1 MFAQITE
8 RGRFLLF
15 LLARVITF
23 ERYNQLMFHMV
34 DMWREVNF
42 IFLMLHKIPFT
53 STIFSPS
60 FIQEH
65 CRNRGKGFELIQR
78 LSNSVVAY
86 EFSFGL
92 SNSCSIVPACMIYT
106 GGNDFI
112 LLLTTAQISYKF
124 IVNECL
130 FLIIKFARW
139 IYDRGKLLG
148 NQGYFTFTTSYKCCV
163 VTITYGVTVFLV
175 SKWTAAYGSESV
187 YRADHVLTTLAVGYL
202 TFVMFASL
210 SPCSALDEIFWCFP
224 PWSLVYQ
231 PRGSHFHLELYGKM
245 MALQLLLTVIDIPL
259 VFVTS
264 LPWGLILFLMAFWD
278 AGNVRGLCRHSPF
291 VRPHMVFIGVYFSLS
306 RLVNSYCTSAGNA
319 YLQLLKVEGGQ
330 VFLHSV
336 IRTSPCYLHYNQ
348 PESYGYIHLWSL
360 NSGNFS
366 SLYFVYTCYL
376 FDRGKGFAGYIVM
389 DSSSGPPVYDFDLDH
404 WYQMDLLW
412 ATLIMFLFVWLSVE
426 AENSIGSH
434 KLYERHILVLQI
446 LSKQREIL
454 LAVLPASISNLAADN
469 DAQPNDILERSPGQV
484 ALWLTVKDCIGS
496 QFLRARIVKG
506 QLAFLL
512 TSEARF
518 DFATG
523 SIYSMEIVIYL
534 GMILVAREL
543 RQLPQKGSKHC
554 TGQGSS
560 TAWKVLGEL
569 YFSFSWQGSSTSY
582 SRLLHKELSVTKGV
596 SLYYHSGF
604 DSCIWFNNG

>member
-1 MFAQITE
+1 
-8 RGRFLLF
+8 
-15 LLARVITF
+15 
-23 ERYNQLMFHMV
+23 
-34 DMWREVNF
+34 
-42 IFLMLHKIPFT
+42 
-53 STIFSPS
+53 
-60 FIQEH
+60 
-65 CRNRGKGFELIQR
+65 
-78 LSNSVVAY
+78 
-86 EFSFGL
+86 
-92 SNSCSIVPACMIYT
+92 MIYT

-330 VFLHSV
+330 
-336 IRTSPCYLHYNQ
+336 
-348 PESYGYIHLWSL
+348 
-360 NSGNFS
+360 
-366 SLYFVYTCYL
+366 
-376 FDRGKGFAGYIVM
+376 GFAGYIVM

-454 LAVLPASISNLAADN
+454 LAVLPASISNVSNHFYLHTMGANFQFASLRVFPLIWKLAADN

-554 TGQGSS
+554 TAGKEAALLIQDFYTKNCQLPRVSHCTITAVLTLAYGST
-560 TAWKVLGEL
+560 TAEGD
-569 YFSFSWQGSSTSY
+569 
-582 SRLLHKELSVTKGV
+582 
-596 SLYYHSGF
+596 SGHCHCGF
-604 DSCIWFNNG
+604 